1 MTRYGQGPM
10 IRIHIFRII
19 ADRSESCALS
29 GEMKALPIGDLPIFT
44 APRCAVPLNV
54 KPIC

>member
-1 MTRYGQGPM
+1 MFRFDNGRRL
-10 IRIHIFRII
+10 RIDIFRII
-19 ADRSESCALS
+19 AGRSESCVRN
-29 GEMKALPIGDLPIFT
+29 GEAKALPIGDLPIFT

>member
-1 MTRYGQGPM
+1 MLRNENGLMP
-10 IRIHIFRII
+10 RIDIFRII
-19 ADRSESCALS
+19 AGRWGSCGRN
-29 GEMKALPIGDLPIFT
+29 GEAKALPFGDLPIFT

>member
-1 MTRYGQGPM
+1 MTRYDQGPM